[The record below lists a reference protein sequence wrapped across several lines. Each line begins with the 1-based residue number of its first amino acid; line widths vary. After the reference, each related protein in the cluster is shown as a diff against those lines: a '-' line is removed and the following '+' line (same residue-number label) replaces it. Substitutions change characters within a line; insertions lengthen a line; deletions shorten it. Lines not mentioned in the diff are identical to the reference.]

1 MKNDCALY
9 IHATTPSRVNI
20 TIRDWRNNDD
30 VEALT
35 RMLHR
40 AYAPLAAAG
49 MRYMATHQSPD
60 VTLRR
65 LKRGRA
71 LIAEHENR
79 IIATLTIYRPDPE
92 STVHLYRDPLTY
104 HFGQFGVEPEYKG
117 KGIGRTLHQ
126 AAIHHTREQGGRYLA
141 LDTAGPAA
149 DLIAT
154 YQRWGY
160 HIMERMDFPATNYE
174 SVIMRL
180 DLQPSSP

>member
-1 MKNDCALY
+1 M
-9 IHATTPSRVNI
+9 SI
-20 TIRDWRNNDD
+20 TIRDWRDDDD

-49 MRYMATHQSPD
+49 LRYMATHQSPD

-71 LIAEHENR
+71 LVAEYEGD
-79 IIATLTIYRPDPE
+79 IIATLTVYTPEPD
-92 STVHLYRDPLTY
+92 STVLLYRDLRTY
-104 HFGQFGVEPEYKG
+104 HIGQFGVEPDYKG
-117 KGIGRTLHQ
+117 RGVGRALHQ
-126 AAIHHTREQGGRYLA
+126 AAVHHTLEQGGLYLA
-141 LDTAGPAA
+141 LDTAGPAT

-160 HIMERMDFPATNYE
+160 QIMERMSFSATNYE

-180 DLQPSSP
+180 DLQSNDQR